1 MVTSRGCAVLSTAP
15 LRLTSQNDDFTCTCT
30 ELQNSSLTKNCEKRE
45 RGMGGGGGG
54 GGVFRSPCYVA
65 PVLDVMFLSDGF

>member
-30 ELQNSSLTKNCEKRE
+30 ELQNSSLTENCEKRE
-45 RGMGGGGGG
+45 RGMGVGG
-54 GGVFRSPCYVA
+54 GGVFRSSCYVA
-65 PVLDVMFLSDGF
+65 PALDVMFLSAGF

>member
-1 MVTSRGCAVLSTAP
+1 MVTSRGCAVLSAAH

-45 RGMGGGGGG
+45 RGVGGGGGG
-54 GGVFRSPCYVA
+54 GDFRSLCYEA
-65 PVLDVMFLSDGF
+65 PVLDVMFLSAGF